1 MRFDERDEGDF
12 RIYVG
17 AIESPLGDGYN
28 AAAAIGRMR
37 GPAHAER
44 EIWRDDNL
52 ACGHRWATAEAAL
65 RYAMTKALEVVRS
78 QADALVC

>member
-17 AIESPLGDGYN
+17 AIESPQGDGYN
-28 AAAAIGRMR
+28 AAVSISRMR
-37 GPAHAER
+37 GAARTER

-65 RYAMTKALEVVRS
+65 RYAMAKAHEVVRS
-78 QADALVC
+78 KADALAC

>member
-17 AIESPLGDGYN
+17 AIESPHGDGYN
-28 AAAAIGRMR
+28 AAVSVRRMHGAAQ
-37 GPAHAER
+37 PDR

-65 RYAMTKALEVVRS
+65 HYAMARALEVVRS
-78 QADALVC
+78 RADALAC

>member
-17 AIESPLGDGYN
+17 AIESPYGDGYN
-28 AAAAIGRMR
+28 AAVSVRRMR
-37 GPAHAER
+37 GTARADHEV
-44 EIWRDDNL
+44 WRDDNL
-52 ACGHRWATAEAAL
+52 ACGHRWVTAEAAL

-78 QADALVC
+78 RADALTC